1 MINNEFDSCPC
12 PKVKCKNHSDCKL
25 CIERHSRKKSKPY
38 CMRERRDKAV
48 NKEKNSAVDK

>member
-48 NKEKNSAVDK
+48 KKEKNSAVDK